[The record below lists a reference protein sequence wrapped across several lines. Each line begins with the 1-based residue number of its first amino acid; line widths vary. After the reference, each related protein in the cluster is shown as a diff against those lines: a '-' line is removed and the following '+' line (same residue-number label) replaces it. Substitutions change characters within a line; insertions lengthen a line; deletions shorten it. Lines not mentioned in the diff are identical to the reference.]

1 MKPLRP
7 SLRLINF
14 QEKSAQIDLIR
25 VSIREKS
32 YSALLTR
39 QKIEIERKRIV
50 NEQINVLRTLMAEST
65 LEGPSSSN
73 FLNETSYL
81 SLLNTEEK
89 KMVKE
94 KILKLLE
101 SF

>member
-1 MKPLRP
+1 MKPPRP
-7 SLRLINF
+7 SIRLINF
-14 QEKSAQIDLIR
+14 QEKSAQIDLLR

-39 QKIEIERKRIV
+39 QKIEIDRKRIV
-50 NEQINVLRTLMAEST
+50 NEQINVLRALISEST
-65 LEGPSSSN
+65 LEVHSTSN
-73 FLNETSYL
+73 DLHETGYF

-94 KILKLLE
+94 KILRLLE
-101 SF
+101 SI